1 MQVCLTESAPSR
13 RQETAAAFQKTCWRS
28 TVFSFAAGIVY
39 YLFMYP
45 SMTTV
50 RTWLQCSW
58 EASALCSC
66 LSSCAS
72 MTQKFRPQEAGTQTP
87 LILFLDFSNQ
97 IFVLHTADVI
107 AVLSVRVVRV
117 ISSCFIAVLKR
128 VFLFGSIKPVTI
140 NRDSSIV
147 RSPVC
152 VQACARSRLLR
163 CQIKLESGQ
172 DLSQDYDQDARLD
185 SRRLIGLR
193 PA

>member
-1 MQVCLTESAPSR
+1 M
-13 RQETAAAFQKTCWRS
+13 
-28 TVFSFAAGIVY
+28 FSFAAGIVY

-97 IFVLHTADVI
+97 LFVLHTADVI
-107 AVLSVRVVRV
+107 AVL
-117 ISSCFIAVLKR
+117 ISACDQSDLQ
-128 VFLFGSIKPVTI
+128 LFYCCIEASLFVWLNKASH
-140 NRDSSIV
+140 N
-147 RSPVC
+147 
-152 VQACARSRLLR
+152 QSRLEY
-163 CQIKLESGQ
+163 CQEPGVRASMCALPSPEM
-172 DLSQDYDQDARLD
+172 
-185 SRRLIGLR
+185 
-193 PA
+193 PN